1 MEVGGRCR
9 TYINAV
15 LYTVVYKEFFVF
27 YPVDDCRYTHPH
39 TLSEKS
45 FLAGDYIGLACKT
58 FF

>member
-9 TYINAV
+9 TYFNAV
-15 LYTVVYKEFFVF
+15 LYTVVYKRFFVF
-27 YPVDDCRYTHPH
+27 YPGDDYRYPHPH

-45 FLAGDYIGLACKT
+45 FLARHYIGLACET